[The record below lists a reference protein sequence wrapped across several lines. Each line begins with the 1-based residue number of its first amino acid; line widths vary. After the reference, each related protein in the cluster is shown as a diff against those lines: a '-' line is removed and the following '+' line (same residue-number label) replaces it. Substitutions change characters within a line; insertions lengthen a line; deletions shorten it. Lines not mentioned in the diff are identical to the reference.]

1 MDMFTIGITG
11 PTGSGKT
18 SALHALESLGALA
31 LDCDK
36 IYHELL
42 AECGEMKQ
50 EINTRFTGVLCDGII
65 DRKALR
71 EIVFNDP
78 EALLD
83 LNAITHKYV
92 EAERDR
98 RVRRWQAEGGRVV
111 GIDAIAL
118 IESGLN
124 KTCNAVV
131 GVVSPVETRIARIMT
146 RDGLTRQEAEQ
157 RILAQKPERFFEENC
172 DYLLRNVYNTQE
184 AFEAE
189 CKLFFAN
196 LIGGYF
202 NE

>member
-18 SALHALESLGALA
+18 SALYALESLGALA

-42 AECGEMKQ
+42 AECNEMKQ
-50 EINTRFTGVLCDGII
+50 EINTRFTGVLRGGVI

-71 EIVFNDP
+71 EIVFNDQN
-78 EALLD
+78 ALLD

-92 EAERDR
+92 EAERER
-98 RVRRWQAEGGRVV
+98 RTRQWQAEGGRIT

-118 IESGLN
+118 IESGLAE
-124 KTCNAVV
+124 TCNAVV
-131 GVVSPVETRIARIMT
+131 GVVAPTETRIARIMA

-172 DYLLRNVYNTQE
+172 DYLLRNVYNTYE

-189 CKLFFAN
+189 CKLFFTN

>member
-18 SALHALESLGALA
+18 SALRALESLGALA

-42 AECGEMKQ
+42 AECTEMKQ
-50 EINTRFTGVLCDGII
+50 EINARFPGVLSDGII

-78 EALLD
+78 AALLE
-83 LNAITHKYV
+83 LNAITHKYIA
-92 EAERDR
+92 AERER
-98 RVRRWQAEGGRVV
+98 RVRQWQSQGGRIV
-111 GIDAIAL
+111 GVDAIAL
-118 IESGLN
+118 IESGLG

-131 GVVSPVETRIARIMT
+131 GVVSPAETRIARIIA
-146 RDGLTRQEAEQ
+146 RDGLTRAGAEQ
-157 RILAQKPERFFEENC
+157 RISAQKPERFFEENC
-172 DYLLRNVYNTQE
+172 DYLLRNVYNTHE
-184 AFEAE
+184 EFEAE
-189 CKLFFAN
+189 CKAFFIN
-196 LIGGYF
+196 LIGGYI